1 MPSPPPPPPHALTES
16 KAAADANAG
25 RRKHQRLN
33 VRMSAEVRTDRA
45 VFTAMTRDLSEG
57 GAGLVPDRALVD
69 GEEITLGLF
78 LVVDDVEEELP
89 PLWVKARVAWTAEH
103 DHNEHSAGV
112 RFQGLTDEQRRWLR
126 QVLTYLEEHNAPPA

>member
-16 KAAADANAG
+16 KADANAG

-78 LVVDDVEEELP
+78 LVVDDVEEHMA
-89 PLWVKARVAWTAEH
+89 PLWVKARVAWAVEK
-103 DHNEHSAGV
+103 DHGEHSAGI
-112 RFQGLTDEQRRWLR
+112 RFQVISDEQKQWLR
-126 QVLTYLEEHNAPPA
+126 QVLTHLEEHKPPAA